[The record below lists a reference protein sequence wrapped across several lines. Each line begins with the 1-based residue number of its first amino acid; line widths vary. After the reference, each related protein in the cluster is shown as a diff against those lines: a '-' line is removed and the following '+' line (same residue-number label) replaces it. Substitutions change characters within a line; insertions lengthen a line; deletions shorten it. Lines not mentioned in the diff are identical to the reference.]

1 MWVPTNPFWSF
12 LFGLFFLCRFS
23 AFGILSLPECCTAF
37 SILPVNTPGCQ
48 EKLTMLKWGENKL
61 RVMMK

>member
-1 MWVPTNPFWSF
+1 VGSNQSF
-12 LFGLFFLCRFS
+12 LVFSGSFLYPPFS
-23 AFGILSLPECCTAF
+23 ALGILSLQESCTAF
-37 SILPVNTPGCQ
+37 SILPVHTPGCQ